1 MDKLLKPITLFIII
15 SICLFI
21 ACIKA
26 GDKMI
31 NDKCDMASIQQQ
43 NSSRVTITNGIWGTV
58 SLKQGDCMP
67 TTNKT
72 STCSACPVERE
83 IRIYK
88 YTTLQDI
95 EPATD
100 NPSLAKSFKTQL
112 IKTVMADD
120 QGFYQADLPAG
131 KYTVVIVEDGNL
143 YLNVLDNQGG
153 ISPVTVSQGK
163 VNLNLVVDH
172 AAY

>member
-1 MDKLLKPITLFIII
+1 M
-15 SICLFI
+15 
-21 ACIKA
+21 A
-26 GDKMI
+26 
-31 NDKCDMASIQQQ
+31 NDKCDMMAIQQS
-43 NSSRVTITNGIWGTV
+43 NSARVTIANGVWGTV

-67 TTNKT
+67 TTSKT

-83 IRIYK
+83 VRIYS

-131 KYTVVIVEDGNL
+131 KYSVVIVEDGNL
-143 YLNVLDNQGG
+143 YLNVLDNEGG
-153 ISPVTVSQGK
+153 ISPVTIAQGR

-172 AAY
+172 AVY